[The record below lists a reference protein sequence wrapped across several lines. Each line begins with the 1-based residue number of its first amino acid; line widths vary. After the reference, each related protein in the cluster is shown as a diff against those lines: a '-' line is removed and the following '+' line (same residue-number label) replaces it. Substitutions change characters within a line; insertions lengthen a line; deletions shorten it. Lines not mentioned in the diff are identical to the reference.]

1 MIRRRR
7 HARFPPASGAAGGDT
22 EALQTDVMRFMSII
36 GLCLMAVFALVQVI
50 PVAEPGKSAQPAQT
64 ARIQQEIK
72 GQQQQVRELQAE
84 LHALKT
90 EMLRTRRVLTVA
102 QQHLEQVAGQ
112 TQQARAERDRLEAQ
126 IDTRDRQLEQERQAL
141 ADMEQLAEQKEQN
154 LDELRGRLLDT
165 QVQLDRSRTEIE
177 ALKRRVR
184 QQAAK
189 PVIEKRLPPAP
200 VAKPVI
206 EKQPLPAP
214 VAKPVIEKRPPP
226 APTVKPVSAR
236 QGFTLR
242 FASADALDR
251 LVAAGSVTLY
261 AMADQQ
267 AWRLSMDA
275 GRSAVAR
282 ASLPGWFHEMSA
294 VTVPAHYI
302 YSLENAAYGPGQSSV
317 VWGVQL
323 PAATKAAIAS
333 LTRGQQGGALVIR
346 GDGQVIQE
354 E

>member
-1 MIRRRR
+1 MMRRRR
-7 HARFPPASGAAGGDT
+7 QAKYPSGSGAGGGDT

-36 GLCLMAVFALVQVI
+36 GLCLMAVFALVQLI
-50 PVAEPGKSAQPAQT
+50 PVQEPGKPAQT
-64 ARIQQEIK
+64 ARIQEEIK

-90 EMLRTRRVLTVA
+90 EMLRTQRVLGVA

-126 IDTRDRQLEQERQAL
+126 LETRERELEKERQAL

-154 LDELRGRLLDT
+154 LGELRGRLLDT
-165 QVQLDRSRTEIE
+165 QVQLDRSRTEIK

-184 QQAAK
+184 QQAAR
-189 PVIEKRLPPAP
+189 PVIVKRPPPAP
-200 VAKPVI
+200 A
-206 EKQPLPAP
+206 
-214 VAKPVIEKRPPP
+214 AKPVIEKRPAPAPAAKPVIEKQSPP
-226 APTVKPVSAR
+226 APAVKPVSPR

-242 FASADALDR
+242 FASATALDR
-251 LVAAGSVTLY
+251 LVAAESVTLY

-275 GRSAVAR
+275 GQPTVVR
-282 ASLPGWFHEMSA
+282 ASFPGWFHEMAA

-302 YSLENAAYGPGQSSV
+302 HSLGNVANGPRQSSV

-346 GDGQVIQE
+346 GNGQVIQE